1 MGIAIDNIDVLK
13 RQLLRLDNLEEG
25 ADKEK
30 RLIGLDW
37 PKEAETMIGLRRMEN
52 LQYCVEEILKNNI
65 PGDLIETGVWRGG
78 ACIFMRGILK
88 EYGIANR
95 KVFVADSFKGF
106 PNPKYDMDKCAT
118 FLNDS
123 ILSVSKENVKSNFKK
138 YGMLDEQVEFI
149 EGYFSDTL
157 PKIEGIFSLLRLDG
171 DLYESTWDGLINLYP
186 KLSVGGYIIVDDYWA
201 VPMCKL
207 AVDIYRLE
215 FDIKDQIFEI
225 DGFGVYWKK
234 EK

>member
-118 FLNDS
+118 FLNEP